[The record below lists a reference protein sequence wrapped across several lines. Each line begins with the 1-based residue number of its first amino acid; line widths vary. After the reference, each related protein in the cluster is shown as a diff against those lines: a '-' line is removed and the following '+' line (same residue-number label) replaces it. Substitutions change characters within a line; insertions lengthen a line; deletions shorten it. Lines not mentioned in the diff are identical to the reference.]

1 MNRIYFIISFVL
13 TSLSFSQIT
22 AITDKGDKV
31 TLNSDGT
38 WHYGTVSQDTNI
50 SVNDRH
56 YEKDLNSDFFVRSRV
71 ADVGF
76 WIDPTKWKFSKGSSA
91 EEIEYF
97 FEHDADELVGFAV
110 VEKTVIPFEMMEE
123 VVVSNAKSGG
133 AQNITINKR
142 EFRYVN
148 NNKILYLEYTASIY
162 DMPFNFHVYILS
174 AKNTGTIQFAASTTL
189 DLKNRYLNEIES
201 FLNGIELY

>member
-1 MNRIYFIISFVL
+1 MCSASFHLRFSNLSAAAEFGFNFRENLLFINHISRL
-13 TSLSFSQIT
+13 FS
-22 AITDKGDKV
+22 
-31 TLNSDGT
+31 S
-38 WHYGTVSQDTNI
+38 
-50 SVNDRH
+50 
-56 YEKDLNSDFFVRSRV
+56 FFVWPDCSPPKKVAPENNVVFFNQVQYEEKSRESS
-71 ADVGF
+71 G
-76 WIDPTKWKFSKGSSA
+76 WHKGQTILLLHRA
-91 EEIEYF
+91 GLEIEYF